1 MADFS
6 RRGFLS
12 GAAAALGAVAAAP
25 SLAKA
30 LTTAAAAPAV
40 GRALRER
47 VELLAE
53 PFPLAQV
60 RLHDSAFL
68 SAAKV
73 NDAYLQ
79 SLPAES
85 LAHMFRL
92 TAGLPSSA
100 QPLSGWEAPQCQ
112 LRGHFAGGHYL
123 SSCGQRYSML
133 GEEAVKQ
140 QGEALVAELA
150 TCQKQHGNGYV
161 SAFPEKLFD
170 LLESD
175 KPVWAP
181 FYTIH
186 KIMAGNL
193 DMYTHC
199 GSQQAL
205 EVAAGLGD
213 WTGHWIKD
221 MGEPQLQR
229 ILQTEFGGMEESLY
243 NLAALTGERKYEATA
258 RRFEKKVF
266 FDPLAAHRDD
276 LKGLHANT
284 HIPQVIGAA
293 RRYELSG
300 EPRYHEIAH
309 YFWHEITGERCYA
322 PGGTG
327 YGEHWYAD
335 AGQLGKTLSRYN
347 MECCCGYNM
356 LKLTRHLYTWT
367 ADPRYFDYYERTLW
381 NSRLGTQHP
390 GDGGKMYYFPLQ
402 TGWWKY
408 FSSPRSSFWCCDG
421 TGAEEFSKFAN
432 SIYFRKDNTLFVN
445 LFIPSELRWPEKG
458 LTLTQKTTLPDGDTT
473 TLKVQTERPVKL
485 ALNLRIPAWTAAG
498 GSVSINGRRLEAFA
512 APGSYLTVENTWHAG
527 DTITLKLPMTLR
539 AEPLRGD
546 RSQQAAT
553 YGPLVLAARLGRDGL
568 TRAMQYDA
576 AHAPSGPYGGTELAA
591 TSGHRAGKTAIQ
603 LAHGEDAE
611 SATWVRNT
619 SNLQFETVGQSTA
632 MELIPLHNVLDE
644 RYGVYWQVRRG
655 S

>member
-1 MADFS
+1 MLDFS
-6 RRGFLS
+6 RRGFLA
-12 GAAAALGAVAAAP
+12 GVIAAAGTAAAAP
-25 SLAKA
+25 SLVHA
-30 LTTAAAAPAV
+30 LTVPGSTPEHP
-40 GRALRER
+40 ALRNR
-47 VELLAE
+47 IELLAE
-53 PFPLAQV
+53 PFSLADV
-60 RLHDSAFL
+60 RLLDSPFL
-68 SAAKV
+68 RAAKV
-73 NDAYLQ
+73 NDEYLQ
-79 SLPAES
+79 SLPTAS

-100 QPLSGWEAPQCQ
+100 EPLSGWEAPTCQ

-123 SSCGQRYSML
+123 SSCALRYSML
-133 GEEAVKQ
+133 GDEKVKQ

-150 TCQKQHGNGYV
+150 ACQKQHGNGYV
-161 SAFPEKLFD
+161 SAFPEHLFD
-170 LLESD
+170 LLEGD

-186 KIMAGNL
+186 KIMAGTL

-199 GSQQAL
+199 GSRQAL

-213 WTGHWIKD
+213 WAGHWVKD

-243 NLAALTGERKYEATA
+243 NLAALTGERRYEYTA
-258 RRFEKKVF
+258 QRFEKKIF
-266 FDPLAAHRDD
+266 FDPLAAHRDE

-293 RRYELSG
+293 RRYELTG

-309 YFWHEITGERCYA
+309 YFWHEVTGERTYA

-335 AGQLGKTLSRYN
+335 AGQLGKTLDRYT

-356 LKLTRHLYTWT
+356 LKLTRHLFTWS

-408 FSSPRSSFWCCDG
+408 FSSPLSSFWCCDG

-432 SIYFRKDNTLFVN
+432 SIYFRNDETLFVN
-445 LFIPSELRWPEKG
+445 LFLPSELRWPEKG
-458 LTLTQKTTLPDGDTT
+458 LRITQQTRLPEEDTT
-473 TLKVQTERPVKL
+473 TLQFHAARPVKL
-485 ALNLRIPAWTAAG
+485 ALNLRIPAWTAPG
-498 GSVSINGRRLEAFA
+498 GSVTVNGRRLEAFA
-512 APGSYLTVENTWHAG
+512 GPGSYLTLERTWNDG
-527 DTITLKLPMTLR
+527 DTVTLTLPMTLR
-539 AEPLRGD
+539 AEALKGD
-546 RSQQAAT
+546 RSQQAAV
-553 YGPLVLAARLGRDGL
+553 YGPLVLAANLGRDGL
-568 TRAMQYDA
+568 TRTQQYDQT
-576 AHAPSGPYGGTELAA
+576 HPPTGPYGGTEVAS
-591 TSGHRAGKTAIQ
+591 TQGKRQGSTDIQ
-603 LAHGEDAE
+603 LARSEDPEA
-611 SATWVRNT
+611 ATWLRKT
-619 SNLQFETVGQSTA
+619 SGLHFETVGQASPA
-632 MELIPLHNVLDE
+632 ELIPLHEILGE
-644 RYGVYWQVRRG
+644 RYGVYWKIQR